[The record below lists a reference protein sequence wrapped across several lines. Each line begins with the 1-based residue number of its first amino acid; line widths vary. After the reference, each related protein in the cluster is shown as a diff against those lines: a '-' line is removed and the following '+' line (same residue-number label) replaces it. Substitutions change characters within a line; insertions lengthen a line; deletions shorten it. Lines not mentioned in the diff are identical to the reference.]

1 MLEQV
6 EVQRNKKWVKTEQ
19 EDSSEMQRDQRTV
32 STNPWSS
39 GNFLWQPAQAWLA
52 RPCQPRAVPLRI
64 IRNVPGG
71 KAVQAKRNRDSYTD
85 AETIQHYRRREPL
98 AHNRHLIICDGELV
112 DIWSQIQW
120 DYRAEKCRE
129 GCESKRI
136 GQIPEALK
144 TFQGV
149 WWRRG
154 KRSSSIKLAKSTL
167 FIIRI
172 FKDNPDINSW
182 PRSKGCT

>member
-1 MLEQV
+1 MYQE
-6 EVQRNKKWVKTEQ
+6 EKPCRQREIVTH
-19 EDSSEMQRDQRTV
+19 
-32 STNPWSS
+32 
-39 GNFLWQPAQAWLA
+39 
-52 RPCQPRAVPLRI
+52 
-64 IRNVPGG
+64 
-71 KAVQAKRNRDSYTD
+71 TD

-112 DIWSQIQW
+112 DIWSQIQC

-167 FIIRI
+167 L
-172 FKDNPDINSW
+172 SYVS
-182 PRSKGCT
+182 SKTIQT